1 MLVAAWAE
9 LRAATVA
16 LVQAAAML
24 AVAAVRATVSTEVQE
39 ALVEVRGHYC
49 HRWKEGTMGVVAE
62 AKPLEPRG
70 SWTY

>member
-1 MLVAAWAE
+1 MLVAVCPE

-16 LVQAAAML
+16 LMQAAAML

-39 ALVEVRGHYC
+39 ALVEARGHCC
-49 HRWKEGTMGVVAE
+49 HRWKEGTMEVVAE

-70 SWTY
+70 SWPH